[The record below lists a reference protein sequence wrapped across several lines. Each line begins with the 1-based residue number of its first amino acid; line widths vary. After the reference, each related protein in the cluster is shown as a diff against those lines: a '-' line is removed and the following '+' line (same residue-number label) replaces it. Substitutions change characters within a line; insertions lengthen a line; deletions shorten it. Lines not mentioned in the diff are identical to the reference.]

1 MAGGV
6 VDRVALRSARDT
18 VSGLRDAVVV
28 VTGGTLGIGAAV
40 VERLTAEGGRAV
52 VVARDEARGKELLE
66 RLPESTAAFVP
77 GDVADSETHG
87 RAVAAA
93 LDRFGRLDVLVNNA
107 AIDYSGPQFVD
118 SDEDAI
124 RSVFDVNAIGA
135 IGMMKV
141 AADHMKEHRRGSIV
155 NVLSRAGLVG
165 IPGMS
170 IYGAAKGALA
180 SITRTAA
187 IELAPFGVR
196 VNAVAPGATETP
208 MMRTWIDDQPD
219 PKAFERDIV
228 RGLLGERLA
237 RPEEVAEAI
246 LFLASDAASYVTGA
260 CLPVDGGFTAR

>member
-1 MAGGV
+1 MN
-6 VDRVALRSARDT
+6 
-18 VSGLRDAVVV
+18 GLRDKVAV

-40 VERLTAEGGRAV
+40 VERLVATGGRAV
-52 VVARDEARGKELLE
+52 VVARDEARGEELLE
-66 RLPESTAAFVP
+66 RLPKGRAAFVA
-77 GDVADSETHG
+77 GDVADTETHG

-93 LDRFGRLDVLVNNA
+93 VERFGRLDVLVNNA
-107 AIDYSGPQFVD
+107 AIDYSGPQLVD

-135 IGMMKV
+135 IGMMK
-141 AADHMKEHRRGSIV
+141 AAAEHMKEQRGGSIV

-228 RGLLGERLA
+228 HGLLGGRPA
-237 RPEEVAEAI
+237 RPEEVADAI
-246 LFLASDAASYVTGA
+246 LFLASDAASYITGA